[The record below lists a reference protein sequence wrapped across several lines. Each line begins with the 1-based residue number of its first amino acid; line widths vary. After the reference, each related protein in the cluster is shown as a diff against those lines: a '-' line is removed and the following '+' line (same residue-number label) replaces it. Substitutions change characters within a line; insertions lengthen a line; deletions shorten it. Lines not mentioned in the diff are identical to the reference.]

1 MKKHKRILA
10 ILMVTI
16 LVFLLVFLLYI
27 KKDAFHVGDSLNVW
41 NDTELSD
48 VEVSGTEC
56 LETESVEELSY
67 IERYGLEE
75 VDKPEKRNEAQVLE
89 KLAELAEEHELVR
102 QVYENVDAYSK
113 GMLEHLANNPEM
125 AAFVLGSLES
135 DGSVTGGFT
144 EKELEEEF
152 PLLLQFDPRWGYF
165 EYGGKEMALS
175 GCGPTCLA
183 MTILALTD
191 EEDVT
196 PDKIVTY
203 SLENGHYVEN
213 VGTAWKLMDEFPTL
227 YGLSVEH
234 PTLKE
239 ASMKAALDE
248 GKVLICSVKKGVF
261 TAGGHFIVI
270 YGYNESGFM
279 VNDPKCVARSRRT
292 WTFEEFGNQ
301 LKRLW
306 AIGIAEEA
314 FETDVTGPTVEES
327 IVNTE
332 ESVTSTEEN
341 IEQTGEN
348 ATDAVENIEETATN
362 PEETVENAENSL

>member
-1 MKKHKRILA
+1 MKKHKRILVV
-10 ILMVTI
+10 LLVTV
-16 LVFLLVFLLYI
+16 LVFFVVFLI
-27 KKDAFHVGDSLNVW
+27 SVKKDALHADNDLHIW
-41 NDTELSD
+41 NDTAMMDTETMDTQSSD
-48 VEVSGTEC
+48 RLENTE
-56 LETESVEELSY
+56 ETEAPEVELSY
-67 IERYGLEE
+67 IELYGLEE
-75 VDKPEKRNEAQVLE
+75 VDKPEKRTKEQVLE

-102 QVYENVDAYSK
+102 QVYENVEAYSDL
-113 GMLEHLANNPEM
+113 MLDHLANNPEV
-125 AAFVLGSLES
+125 AAVVLGTLES

-203 SLENGHYVEN
+203 SLENGHYVKD

-227 YGLSVEH
+227 YGLDVEH

-239 ASMKAALDE
+239 ASMRAALDE

-261 TAGGHFIVI
+261 TAAGHFIVI
-270 YGYNESGFM
+270 YGYDETGFM
-279 VNDPKCVARSRRT
+279 VNDPKCVARSNRT

-301 LKRLW
+301 LKRIW
-306 AIGIAEEA
+306 AIGVAEEN
-314 FETDVTGPTVEES
+314 EIEEIVENTVQTTENVEES
-327 IVNTE
+327 IANPE
-332 ESVTSTEEN
+332 ETM
-341 IEQTGEN
+341 
-348 ATDAVENIEETATN
+348 ENIEETVAN
-362 PEETVENAENSL
+362 PDETVENTENSL